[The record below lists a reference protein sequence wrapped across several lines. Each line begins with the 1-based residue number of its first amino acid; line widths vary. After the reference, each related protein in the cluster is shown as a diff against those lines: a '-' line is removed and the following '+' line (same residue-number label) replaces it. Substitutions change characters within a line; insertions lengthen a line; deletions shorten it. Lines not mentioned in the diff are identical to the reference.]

1 MRRTLISL
9 AAGLSLL
16 AACSD
21 TAKVSSTESNT
32 NTAAPD
38 TTGAS
43 VDTTHPDSVAPPTSD
58 GATETTDAT
67 ATTLTGDAA
76 FEWEDFGDDG
86 TVQVGHLEVPV
97 DYANPSSGTFDLY
110 VARHLADPAQ
120 RIGSLLVNPGGPG
133 FGGSDFAIY
142 ADQVYGEALLDHFD
156 IIGWDPR
163 GTGLTTP
170 AIDCTDDYDHFYASL
185 DITPDDDAERQQV
198 IDTAEEFADDCA
210 SENADII
217 DFVGTNDSARDM
229 DSIRRAL
236 GEDKISYF
244 GFSYGSELGATW
256 ATLFPDTVRAAVLDG
271 AADPT
276 ADYIESGLQQ
286 SVGFEASLT
295 TFLAQC
301 SADDSCAFHNGGD
314 AEGAFDELMAAL
326 DANPIPTVSG
336 RPDVNLQV
344 AVSGV
349 VEAMYTDQLWDQ
361 LAEALHSAQQGD
373 GNGLLELY
381 DEYYARSADGTY
393 ENSLEAF
400 QTIYCMDTTER
411 LSVAEEDAAAPRFQ
425 AASPRLSPGTVGS
438 YFCTFFPVSTNPR
451 ATITGAG
458 AGPILVMGTTGDS
471 ATPLAGTRVMA
482 DSLEDGRLVIVTGN
496 QHTGYSVNAC
506 SSDVVEQYLIDPAGH
521 APADG
526 TECP

>member
-1 MRRTLISL
+1 MRRTLITL

-21 TAKVSSTESNT
+21 TKVSSTESNT
-32 NTAAPD
+32 NTIAD
-38 TTGAS
+38 VTTA
-43 VDTTHPDSVAPPTSD
+43 
-58 GATETTDAT
+58 TDAT
-67 ATTLTGDAA
+67 PDSTTPVSDTIAPETTGGSDTTVVTGDAA

-86 TVQVGHLEVPV
+86 TVQVGHLEVPI
-97 DYANPSSGTFDLY
+97 DYSDPSRGTFDLY
-110 VARHLADPAQ
+110 VARHLADPAT

-133 FGGSDFAIY
+133 FGGSDFAVY
-142 ADQVYGEALLDHFD
+142 ADQVYGTALLDQFD

-185 DITPDDDAERQQV
+185 DITPEDPAEKQQIV
-198 IDTAEEFADDCA
+198 DTAQEFADDCA
-210 SENADII
+210 TRNADIL
-217 DFVGTNDSARDM
+217 DFVGTNNSARDM

-236 GEDKISYF
+236 GEDTISYF

-276 ADYIESGLQQ
+276 ADYLESGLQQ
-286 SVGFEASLT
+286 SVGFENSLT

-301 SADDSCAFHNGGD
+301 SADATCTFHNDGD
-314 AEGAFDELMAAL
+314 AEGAFDALMQSL
-326 DANPIPTVSG
+326 DDNPAPTVSG
-336 RPDVNLQV
+336 RPAVNLQV
-344 AVSGV
+344 AISGV
-349 VEAMYTDQLWDQ
+349 IEAMYSDQLWDQ
-361 LAEALHSAQQGD
+361 LAQALSDAQQGD

-400 QTIYCMDTTER
+400 QTIFCMDTTER
-411 LSVAEEDAAAPRFQ
+411 LTVAEEDAAAPQFQ
-425 AASPRLSPGTVGS
+425 AASPRLSPGDGGS
-438 YFCTFFPVSTNPR
+438 YFCTFFPPTTDPR
-451 ATITGAG
+451 AEITGAG

-496 QHTGYSVNAC
+496 QHTGYGVNAC
-506 SSDVVEQYLIDPAGH
+506 SSDTVEQYLIDPVGH

>member
-1 MRRTLISL
+1 MRRTFISL
-9 AAGLSLL
+9 AIAVSFV

-21 TAKVSSTESNT
+21 DSSVSSTKSN
-32 NTAAPD
+32 
-38 TTGAS
+38 
-43 VDTTHPDSVAPPTSD
+43 
-58 GATETTDAT
+58 TETTVGGSESTDPQST
-67 ATTLTGDAA
+67 ETDTTDAA
-76 FEWEDFGDDG
+76 TDTDTTDTDTTDAGSSGTADFEWLAFGDEG
-86 TVQVGHLEVPV
+86 TVETGHLEVPINY
-97 DYANPSSGTFDLY
+97 DDPSQGTFDLY
-110 VARHLADPAQ
+110 IARHLADPAK

-142 ADQVYGEALLDHFD
+142 ADQIYGQDILDRFD

-170 AIDCTDDYDHFYASL
+170 AIDCTDDYDRFYASL
-185 DITPDDDAERQQV
+185 DVTPEDAAERTA
-198 IDTAEEFADDCA
+198 IAETAEEFADACA
-210 SENADII
+210 TKNADII
-217 DFVGTNDSARDM
+217 DFIGTNNSARDM

-236 GEDKISYF
+236 GEATISFF
-244 GFSYGSELGATW
+244 GFSYGSELGAAW

-286 SVGFEASLT
+286 SAGFENTLT

-301 SADDSCAFHNGGD
+301 SDDDTCEFHNDGD
-314 AEGAFDELMAAL
+314 AEGAFDALMTSL
-326 DANPIPTVSG
+326 DNDPVPSEPG

-344 AVSGV
+344 ALSGV
-349 VEAMYTDQLWDQ
+349 SQAMYSDQLWPQ
-361 LAEALHSAQQGD
+361 LATALTDAQNGD
-373 GNGLLELY
+373 GSGLLALY

-400 QTIYCMDTTER
+400 QSIFCMDTSER
-411 LSVAEEDAAAPRFQ
+411 LTMAEEDAAAPGFN
-425 AASPRLSPGTVGS
+425 AVAPRLSPGTTGS
-438 YFCTFFPVSTNPR
+438 YFCTFFPTASDPR
-451 ATITGAG
+451 VDITGRG

-482 DSLEDGRLVIVTGN
+482 DALEDGRLVVVTGN
-496 QHTGYSVNAC
+496 QHTGYGVNAC
-506 SSDVVEQYLIDPAGH
+506 SSDTIEQYLIDPEAN
-521 APADG
+521 APTDG